1 MIFNL
6 PVFFRVGLNGF
17 PLTYSCNYMM
27 VYMCSALRLIL
38 SARLFFFLLTSY
50 QLSLFAD
57 WSTLPRHTQDQTI
70 SASLQRSKLHTQ
82 KAYGFSVPGL
92 TPADTFRLGPSDGAT
107 TVSCF
112 DLCHSG
118 DAMFVKVINKICVGT
133 VLNNK
138 SQISR

>member
-6 PVFFRVGLNGF
+6 TVFQSWFKWISTHLFLSLYDGVHMLCFEANTF
-17 PLTYSCNYMM
+17 SK
-27 VYMCSALRLIL
+27 AL
-38 SARLFFFLLTSY
+38 FFLLTSY

-57 WSTLPRHTQDQTI
+57 WSTLPCHTQDQTI
-70 SASLQRSKLHTQ
+70 SASLQRSKLYTQ
-82 KAYGFSVPGL
+82 KAYGFSVPEL

-118 DAMFVKVINKICVGT
+118 DAMFVKVINKICAGT

>member
-6 PVFFRVGLNGF
+6 SVLVRVGLNGF
-17 PLTYSCNYMM
+17 PLTYSYPSNYMM
-27 VYMCSALRLIL
+27 VHIWSALELTH
-38 SARLFFFLLTSY
+38 FGLTSH
-50 QLSLFAD
+50 QLSFAD
-57 WSTLPRHTQDQTI
+57 WLTLPCHVQDQKI
-70 SASLQRSKLHTQ
+70 SASVQYSKLCTQ
-82 KAYGFSVPGL
+82 KAYGFSVPEL
-92 TPADTFRLGPSDGAT
+92 TPADTFRLGPCDGAT

-118 DAMFVKVINKICVGT
+118 DALFVKVINKICVGT